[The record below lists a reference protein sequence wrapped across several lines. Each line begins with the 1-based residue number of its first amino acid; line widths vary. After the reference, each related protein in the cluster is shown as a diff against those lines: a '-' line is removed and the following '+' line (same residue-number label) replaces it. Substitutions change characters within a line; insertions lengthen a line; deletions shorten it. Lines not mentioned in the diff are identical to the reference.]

1 MKRAK
6 RVLVAIMICIMAMAL
21 PVSASA
27 AKVNYGKQFVS
38 VGHKLQLKVNEK
50 SKKVKWST
58 SNRKVATVNKKGL
71 VVGKKTGTV
80 KITAKSGKNVYT
92 WKVYVKANKF
102 VAINQNPETWSYNC
116 NWPTYNVLQMY
127 YKNGKLYTKGFM
139 ANTTN
144 FDYTKIVA
152 RVEIFDRVSGTKIAS
167 KNVVYN
173 KLLSAGTYR
182 YENITFNKSEMKNN
196 FDLRTMDAYTYTL
209 IY

>member
-6 RVLVAIMICIMAMAL
+6 RVLVAILICIMAMAL

-58 SNRKVATVNKKGL
+58 SNRKVATVNNKGL
-71 VVGKKTGTV
+71 VVGKKTGIV

-92 WKVYVKANKF
+92 WKVYVKANKYMHPT
-102 VAINQNPETWSYNC
+102 QNPEAWKFDSYL
-116 NWPTYNVLQMY
+116 PMYVGLQMY
-127 YKNGKLYTKGFM
+127 YKGGKLCTKGFW
-139 ANTTN
+139 ANPTDIN
-144 FDYTKIVA
+144 YTKIVA
-152 RVEIFDRVSGTKIAS
+152 RIEIFDKKSGTKIAS
-167 KNVVYN
+167 KKVIYN
-173 KLLSAGTYR
+173 KLLQAGTYR
-182 YENITFNKSEMKNN
+182 YANITFNSSEVLKKN
-196 FDLRTMDAYTYTL
+196 FDLRTMDAYAYT

>member
-1 MKRAK
+1 
-6 RVLVAIMICIMAMAL
+6 MAMAL

-92 WKVYVKANKF
+92 WKVYVTANKF
-102 VAINQNPETWSYNC
+102 GAINQNPETWSYNC

-127 YKNGKLYTKGFM
+127 YKNGKLKQLYLAGNGNIIDWTPLSRLSWK
-139 ANTTN
+139 
-144 FDYTKIVA
+144 DK
-152 RVEIFDRVSGTKIAS
+152 SGW
-167 KNVVYN
+167 
-173 KLLSAGTYR
+173 
-182 YENITFNKSEMKNN
+182 
-196 FDLRTMDAYTYTL
+196 
-209 IY
+209 